1 MNNSNPLKP
10 NSYALIPFVIFVVSY
25 LATGVILDNMG
36 FELAFYAVPSP
47 IFIIIGIIVAFV
59 IFKGSIDKKFDTFS
73 KGCGDENIIIMCL
86 IYILAGAF
94 STVMKSTGSVDS
106 VVNLSL
112 SVIPIRFAAAGLF
125 MIAAFLSTATG
136 TSVGT
141 VVALGSIAVGIA
153 EKGNLPIALVL
164 GALVGGAMFG
174 DNLSIISDTTI
185 AATRTQ
191 NVSMKDKFRM
201 NFKIAL
207 PPAIITLICLLFFA
221 KPSGEVDFGAL
232 EYSIVKIVPY
242 LFVLISAITGM
253 NVFVVLTSGIL
264 LACGIGIATDAF
276 VIAEGSNLLITISK
290 TIYDGF
296 SGMFEI
302 FLLSMLTGGL
312 AHMVRNEGGIEWVIT
327 KMKKTI
333 QGQKTAELAVSGL
346 VSLCDIALANNTVS
360 IIISGPV
367 AKDLSK
373 SYRVDPRRMA
383 SLLDIFS
390 CVFQGL
396 IPYGAQLLIAAG
408 LTGGTVSPV
417 QIIPFVWYN
426 VLLAV
431 FAVLSIYIRF
441 SDAKTGWNFEKDE
454 PLSQV

>member
-1 MNNSNPLKP
+1 MFISVTYVL
-10 NSYALIPFVIFVVSY
+10 SHYIVIFVVSY

-207 PPAIITLICLLFFA
+207 PPAIITLICLLFF
-221 KPSGEVDFGAL
+221 
-232 EYSIVKIVPY
+232 
-242 LFVLISAITGM
+242 
-253 NVFVVLTSGIL
+253 
-264 LACGIGIATDAF
+264 C
-276 VIAEGSNLLITISK
+276 K
-290 TIYDGF
+290 T
-296 SGMFEI
+296 E
-302 FLLSMLTGGL
+302 
-312 AHMVRNEGGIEWVIT
+312 R
-327 KMKKTI
+327 
-333 QGQKTAELAVSGL
+333 
-346 VSLCDIALANNTVS
+346 
-360 IIISGPV
+360 
-367 AKDLSK
+367 
-373 SYRVDPRRMA
+373 
-383 SLLDIFS
+383 
-390 CVFQGL
+390 
-396 IPYGAQLLIAAG
+396 
-408 LTGGTVSPV
+408 
-417 QIIPFVWYN
+417 
-426 VLLAV
+426 
-431 FAVLSIYIRF
+431 
-441 SDAKTGWNFEKDE
+441 
-454 PLSQV
+454 

>member
-1 MNNSNPLKP
+1 M
-10 NSYALIPFVIFVVSY
+10 
-25 LATGVILDNMG
+25 
-36 FELAFYAVPSP
+36 
-47 IFIIIGIIVAFV
+47 
-59 IFKGSIDKKFDTFS
+59 
-73 KGCGDENIIIMCL
+73 
-86 IYILAGAF
+86 
-94 STVMKSTGSVDS
+94 
-106 VVNLSL
+106 
-112 SVIPIRFAAAGLF
+112 
-125 MIAAFLSTATG
+125 
-136 TSVGT
+136 
-141 VVALGSIAVGIA
+141 
-153 EKGNLPIALVL
+153 
-164 GALVGGAMFG
+164 
-174 DNLSIISDTTI
+174 
-185 AATRTQ
+185 
-191 NVSMKDKFRM
+191 
-201 NFKIAL
+201 
-207 PPAIITLICLLFFA
+207 
-221 KPSGEVDFGAL
+221 

-253 NVFVVLTSGIL
+253 NVFVVLMSGIL

-333 QGQKTAELAVSGL
+333 QGQKTAELAVSSL

-408 LTGGTVSPV
+408 LTGGTISPV